1 MNTADTAIHASWII
15 PVVPH
20 DVVLQNHC
28 VVIKDDQI
36 LAVIA
41 SDKLDEHYQVSQNIE
56 LPQHVLIPGL
66 INAHGH
72 AAMSLFRGMSDDLPL
87 MEWLQQHIWPAEQRW
102 VDEDFVKDGTEI
114 AIAEML
120 RGGTTLF
127 SDMYFFPNQ
136 AAEAAHQAGMRA
148 QIVFPVFDMPSAWG
162 RDANEYIHKGLEVR
176 DAFKS
181 SRYVEVGFGPHAPYT
196 VGDEALGKIAM
207 YAAELDAPVHIH
219 LHETA
224 HEVNDAT
231 AAGGLRPIQRIH
243 KLGLLTPRTQC
254 VHMTELNDEDIE
266 LLVMSGAHVIHCPE
280 SNLKLASGFC
290 PSQQLLDL
298 GINVAIGTDSA
309 SSNNDLNMFS
319 EMRTA
324 ALIGKV
330 VSGNAAAI
338 SAETVLRMA
347 TINAATAMGLQDN
360 LGSLEPG
367 KQADIVAVDLSD
379 IECQPLYCPHSQLVY
394 TESGHRVQHVWIA
407 GKQVL
412 KNRQTCTLNQ
422 AELIEKAQ
430 YWQQKLSQTQAY
442 DKR

>member
-20 DVVLQNHC
+20 DTVLENHC

-36 LAVIA
+36 VAVLP
-41 SDKLDEHYQVSQNIE
+41 SDQLKGSYQVGQSVE
-56 LPQHVLIPGL
+56 LSQHVLIPGL

-87 MEWLQQHIWPAEQRW
+87 MEWLEQHVWPAEQRW
-102 VDEDFVKDGTEI
+102 VDEQFVKDGTEI

-120 RGGTTLF
+120 RSGTTLF

-136 AAEAAHQAGMRA
+136 AADAAHQAGIRA
-148 QIVFPVFDMPSAWG
+148 QITFPVFDMPSAWG

-196 VGDEALGKIAM
+196 VGDEALIKIAM
-207 YAAELDAPVHIH
+207 YAAELDAPVHMH

-224 HEVNDAT
+224 HEVNDAVRDS
-231 AAGGLRPIQRIH
+231 GLRPLQRIH
-243 KLGLLTPRTQC
+243 NLGLLTPRMQC
-254 VHMTELNDEDIE
+254 VHMTELNDADIE
-266 LLVMSGAHVIHCPE
+266 LLAISGAHVIHCPE

-290 PSQQLLDL
+290 PTQKLLDR

-319 EMRTA
+319 EIRTA

-330 VSGNAAAI
+330 VSGDAAAI
-338 SAETVLRMA
+338 SAESVLRMA
-347 TINAATAMGLQDN
+347 TINAATALGLQET
-360 LGSLEPG
+360 LGSLEAG

-379 IECQPLYCPHSQLVY
+379 IESQPLYCPHSQLVY
-394 TESGHRVQHVWIA
+394 TESAHRVQHVWIA

-430 YWQQKLSQTQAY
+430 YWQQKISQN
-442 DKR
+442 